1 MVELNLNENSL
12 SQKFIL
18 YEGKRA
24 MILKKKGDGG
34 RLECVLVT
42 MWPWVVLR
50 EWSSLQLNGGPGK
63 HNGKD

>member
-1 MVELNLNENSL
+1 MPRKMVELNLNENSL

-42 MWPWVVLR
+42 M
-50 EWSSLQLNGGPGK
+50 
-63 HNGKD
+63 